1 MKDKLLRLL
10 ENSYSVYS
18 HFPVAAIVVAKDGR
32 EFYGVNVE
40 DASYRAG
47 ACAERVAIFN
57 AITAGC
63 KKGDLKELN
72 LMTSDA
78 HKIGVPCGT
87 CRQMIYEMFDEDD
100 IIRCFV
106 KDGSYKEYKVRE
118 LCPEFF
124 GRVEL
129 GE

>member
-10 ENSYSVYS
+10 DNSYSVYS

-72 LMTSDA
+72 LMTS
-78 HKIGVPCGT
+78 V
-87 CRQMIYEMFDEDD
+87 YEMFDEDD